1 MIYQPWWIK
10 TEVDIH
16 DFPSYKPFK
25 IRTSIIRGARSR
37 KKINSPS
44 SRDSAQELRGHLS
57 GFLTD
62 VSPSRP
68 IPVSSVG
75 APQAREKKGA
85 MGIGMG
91 QIWDVGI
98 EAMVHDVNVG
108 STARSHPQVS
118 TFWGPL

>member
-1 MIYQPWWIK
+1 MIYQPRWIK

-16 DFPSYKPFK
+16 DFPSYKPFR
-25 IRTSIIRGARSR
+25 IRTSIIYGARSR
-37 KKINSPS
+37 KIQFPS

-75 APQAREKKGA
+75 APQAREKKNGA

-91 QIWDVGI
+91 QIWDVRI
-98 EAMVHDVNVG
+98 ETMVHDVNVG